1 MTGIERQELLC
12 WGKKETIILT
22 VSTSEYL
29 FFLLC
34 TQTHTYVMYKTYRE
48 MSMSKRGK
56 DPKLEK
62 LDPEAEWGD
71 WTNSVLQK
79 Q

>member
-1 MTGIERQELLC
+1 
-12 WGKKETIILT
+12 
-22 VSTSEYL
+22 
-29 FFLLC
+29 
-34 TQTHTYVMYKTYRE
+34 
-48 MSMSKRGK
+48 MSKRGK